1 MTWSTIKFNGLKMM
15 KNRMMINYRIMIKI
29 KLLWINFYTALIDF
43 FRNITF
49 IYLVKIIAYLIITRI
64 IVHILIE
71 VPFILNLY
79 IFIIFAGISIEYYNA
94 NKTILK
100 YKIIKFFALIGQNK
114 TYFITYMLISRL
126 FIVILFFLL
135 ILLLTNVNCLFI
147 NNYVIPYL
155 SLSPLMI
162 LVNTSIIA
170 EYIHLAQEI
179 LGLTF
184 SLNMEGQN
192 GQQGSNSQQSGP
204 NGQHNPNGQ
213 QGPNPQPGNNS
224 PPVYTPLNL
233 ASIIN
238 DDNTLSP
245 VEIMIKNRILDKLLE
260 QREEQRGKTYRKY
273 ALSTV
278 DFKPEAT
285 LNSEE
290 RAIVLK
296 LVRQGN
302 TGYSILEIHKD
313 TPRHEEIVVRGIP
326 NSFSNRA
333 IADKNFMRLFEV

>member
-1 MTWSTIKFNGLKMM
+1 MIKI
-15 KNRMMINYRIMIKI
+15 RTMINI
-29 KLLWINFYTALIDF
+29 KLLWVNFYTALIDF

-64 IVHILIE
+64 IIHILIE
-71 VPFILNLY
+71 VPYIIDLY
-79 IFIIFAGISIEYYNA
+79 IFIIFAGISIEYYSA
-94 NKTILK
+94 KKKILK
-100 YKIIKFFALIGQNK
+100 YKIIKFFALIAQNK

-126 FIVILFFLL
+126 FIIVLFFLL

-155 SLSPLMI
+155 SLSPLML
-162 LVNTSIIA
+162 LVNTSIIS
-170 EYIHLAQEI
+170 EYIDLTRGI

-184 SLNMEGQN
+184 SLNMEGKN
-192 GQQGSNSQQSGP
+192 GQQGSNYKQSGP

-213 QGPNPQPGNNS
+213 QGPNPQPGNNP

-260 QREEQRGKTYRKY
+260 QREEQHGKTYRKY

-296 LVRQGN
+296 LVKQGN

-313 TPRHEEIVVRGIP
+313 TPRHEEIVVRGIA

-333 IADKNFMRLFEV
+333 VADKNFMRLFKI